1 MCTLFSK
8 VIPVKPLIKRF
19 SVQTSRF
26 IYMLMIVWTWHL
38 AVIFLQI
45 GTCESQDSLAL
56 KIMSPVVNLWV
67 PYQITYYSVRIT
79 NDDIKKVG

>member
-1 MCTLFSK
+1 MH
-8 VIPVKPLIKRF
+8 
-19 SVQTSRF
+19 VQTTQTLYAPGGLR
-26 IYMLMIVWTWHL
+26 LQGHL
-38 AVIFLQI
+38 GVKGVIICPRLGIFAVIFLQI

-79 NDDIKKVG
+79 NDDIKRVG